1 MRSNSLRR
9 WYRLKSYIPQLQIPK
24 GARTIMLIFVKECL
38 KVTGLQLNVG
48 EGAVVDLT
56 RVGSHEFDVVTL
68 NTHSLV

>member
-24 GARTIMLIFVKECL
+24 GVRTIMLIFVKECL

-48 EGAVVDLT
+48 EGEV
-56 RVGSHEFDVVTL
+56 
-68 NTHSLV
+68 